1 MKKTF
6 FILLGLLVLNTLVFA
21 QNKNNSYVVHRDANG
36 KLLMAEG
43 IEHIYTN
50 FNYWIVKIN
59 TDAKPAF
66 NFKKAGTE
74 KPIIKNKSEW
84 VDEYVYGIIDT
95 LGNFIFP
102 PKFESINIMGDGVGI
117 AKNYSNMGDNYYLI
131 DMNRAIV
138 KELDASYKLSLIA
151 AGTVC
156 FEKETAP
163 YKYRQGFAKI
173 DLGKEMLLDT
183 ILSVEKGSFDL
194 GYCINGFYKLLD
206 AKDFSYMPYSMPEP
220 KDFYTPDC
228 YKMSSWK
235 LPKPIW
241 IDNDGNTIS
250 FLEKYK
256 VDDFFFNHWIFE
268 ESNHFGVIDKQ
279 GQIVIAPDYE
289 RYNLKDEHLVLLDA
303 EKNLLVFDKNMN
315 LAQDSASENVRNY
328 FKSLYKDYK
337 TLAQQSAEAQAALV
351 ERERSKTDPDNL
363 AKYMVGEYYP
373 FYYSELRGASFMSEN
388 VSGQGI
394 FITRLDNNTIK
405 IRINGSGTDFS
416 DQRFTFKSEG
426 TARIDRDLS
435 GNATLIQI
443 SGADF
448 TGTYDMLSKEL
459 KVEGRGDFGKVVNL
473 SSKKVRSYEY

>member
-21 QNKNNSYVVHRDANG
+21 QNKNSYVVHRDANG
-36 KLLMAEG
+36 KLLMADG
-43 IEHIYTN
+43 IEQIYTN
-50 FNYWIVKIN
+50 FNYWIVRIN

-74 KPIIKNKSEW
+74 KPIIKNKSEF

-95 LGNFIFP
+95 LGNFVFP
-102 PKFESINIMGDGVGI
+102 PVFKNINIMGDGVGI
-117 AKNYSNMGDNYYLI
+117 AKNYFNMGDNFYLI

-138 KELDASYKLSLIA
+138 KELDASIKLSLIG

-163 YKYRQGFAKI
+163 YEYRQGFAKI
-173 DLGKEMLLDT
+173 DLAREVVLDT
-183 ILSVEKGSFDL
+183 ILSVEKGYFDL
-194 GYCINGFYKLLD
+194 GYCMGGFYTLLE
-206 AKDFSYMPYSMPEP
+206 AEDFSKMPYKMPEP
-220 KDFYTPDC
+220 KDINVPDC
-228 YKMSSWK
+228 YKMRSWR

-241 IDNDGNTIS
+241 IDNEGNTIS

-256 VDDFFFNHWIFE
+256 ADDFFFNHWIFE
-268 ESNHFGVIDKQ
+268 ESNHYGVINMQ

-289 RYNLKDEHLVLLDA
+289 RYNVKNDYLVLLDA
-303 EKNLLVFDKNMN
+303 EKNLLIFDKNMN

-328 FKSLYKDYK
+328 FTSVYKDYK
-337 TLAQQSAEAQAALV
+337 TLAQKSAEAQAALE
-351 ERERSKTDPDNL
+351 ERERSKADPDNL
-363 AKYMVGEYYP
+363 AKYMIGEYYP
-373 FYYSELRGASFMSEN
+373 FYYAELRGVSFMSEN

-405 IRINGSGTDFS
+405 IRINGSGRDLS
-416 DQRFTFKSEG
+416 DQKYTFKSEG
-426 TARIDRDLS
+426 TARITRDLY
-435 GNATLIQI
+435 GNTTIIQI
-443 SGADF
+443 TGADF

-459 KVEGRGDFGKVVNL
+459 KVEGKGDFGKVVNL